1 MNRKAYLSWKRKNV
15 TIRGIGKNYGG
26 EMLGRGLYSAF
37 LSNRVL
43 AKQYGDVVFVLG
55 GYPER
60 PLVFGGLN
68 EWEIWSQRLKIKF
81 AKEGGHDYRDYS
93 KYRDLT
99 EDIMALGYDGVVI
112 RGREMVNY
120 VPKNV
125 MFFDNEF
132 ELEKFYEENV
142 ASLNEAYWH
151 GSGADF
157 DVFNLDFLGSGS
169 GSQAYGK
176 GIYLTEL
183 KSVADGFARHV
194 SKDKFEKYSN
204 MLFGVATDRIRQIIH
219 QDTLIRELL
228 NYLEIVASTLKDSG
242 AKQKFLMAMDSDK
255 FVKFSGVEWGASLLD
270 AVFKDLREVI
280 KNIPK
285 PDIKAVTYSIVLKK
299 ENPVFFNWYNLDG
312 RKIYEQLVKEG
323 IVKDFGLTKDEILVL
338 AVDGEIKYVS
348 NGTDLREG
356 LNMLGY
362 SDGEFSDFLANMGY
376 DGVYVPDLG
385 AYVVFDP
392 NIIRIVE
399 KTNV

>member
-1 MNRKAYLSWKRKNV
+1 M

-37 LSNRVL
+37 LSNRDL

-55 GYPER
+55 GYPDH

-81 AKEGGHDYRDYS
+81 SKEGGHDYRDYS

-112 RGREMVNY
+112 KGREMVNY

-183 KSVADGFARHV
+183 KSVGRVLPDMCQKISLRDIQTCYLVWPRIG
-194 SKDKFEKYSN
+194 FEKSY
-204 MLFGVATDRIRQIIH
+204 
-219 QDTLIRELL
+219 
-228 NYLEIVASTLKDSG
+228 
-242 AKQKFLMAMDSDK
+242 
-255 FVKFSGVEWGASLLD
+255 
-270 AVFKDLREVI
+270 I
-280 KNIPK
+280 K
-285 PDIKAVTYSIVLKK
+285 T
-299 ENPVFFNWYNLDG
+299 
-312 RKIYEQLVKEG
+312 R
-323 IVKDFGLTKDEILVL
+323 
-338 AVDGEIKYVS
+338 
-348 NGTDLREG
+348 
-356 LNMLGY
+356 
-362 SDGEFSDFLANMGY
+362 
-376 DGVYVPDLG
+376 
-385 AYVVFDP
+385 
-392 NIIRIVE
+392 
-399 KTNV
+399 